1 MIFIK
6 KYIFPGGCLLSTLF
20 LLEEFAKHSSLR
32 LFDLKDMGYDYA
44 QTLSIWRERFM
55 NKRSDIRNLG
65 FNEEFIRM
73 WEFYLA
79 YCEAGFLERYIS
91 VAQFVFV
98 KPAYA
103 IN

>member
-1 MIFIK
+1 
-6 KYIFPGGCLLSTLF
+6 
-20 LLEEFAKHSSLR
+20 
-32 LFDLKDMGYDYA
+32 MGYDYA
-44 QTLSIWRERFM
+44 ETLSIWRERFM
-55 NKRSDIRNLG
+55 KKRSEVRNLG

-91 VAQFVFV
+91 VAQLVFV